1 MAKSSNKL
9 NILYGEGDA
18 DVLAEQAKI
27 IANAGHQVKT
37 AEGRKGVL
45 EALKAG
51 GFDLLIL
58 GPTLS
63 RDDRHHLPYMAKKHH
78 QGTRVLVM
86 HTDGSRHPYVDANLD
101 TGCSMESL
109 IEKIASTFGVKA
121 AAAGAGR

>member
-1 MAKSSNKL
+1 MAKSSKL

-18 DVLAEQAKI
+18 DVLSEQAKV

-51 GFDLLIL
+51 SFDLLIL

-63 RDDRHHLPYMAKKHH
+63 RDDRHHLPFMVKKARKET
-78 QGTRVLVM
+78 QVAVL
-86 HTDGSRHPYVDANLD
+86 HTDGSRHHYVDINTD
-101 TGCSMESL
+101 SGSNMEDML
-109 IEKIASTFGVKA
+109 RKIASMQPKA
-121 AAAGAGR
+121 AAAKAGK